1 MNIIHSQG
9 LVACMSHVEEFVT
22 GIKIGS
28 DQAHILLIQKKMI
41 SRLQTLLQVTY
52 KC

>member
-28 DQAHILLIQKKMI
+28 DQARILLIQKKDDI
-41 SRLQTLLQVTY
+41 AVANAFTGDI
-52 KC
+52 